1 MTNTATQTRPQ
12 SRSTETARRARRS
25 TSRAAA
31 EKSEAAAAEQPATT
45 RPAGRRT
52 ASTRAAS
59 TRTTAGRTATKEATT
74 AVKAAAKTEPAAPR
88 QAGQAEPSAAER
100 AAERAAGK
108 AVAGAESV
116 LAQAKWTARTLA
128 AAVPLP
134 EPRRLLYYG
143 GIGALAALG
152 ILEWPVAAVAAA
164 GVWIATH
171 TDGHEEAARRA
182 AGPPGAEMKG
192 AQGVPA
198 TAR

>member
-12 SRSTETARRARRS
+12 SRSAETARRTRRS

-31 EKSEAAAAEQPATT
+31 ERSEAAATEQPATT

-52 ASTRAAS
+52 AG
-59 TRTTAGRTATKEATT
+59 TRTTTGRTAAQEATT
-74 AVKAAAKTEPAAPR
+74 AAKAAAKTAPAAPGE
-88 QAGQAEPSAAER
+88 AGPAGPAEPSPAER

-108 AVAGAESV
+108 AVAGAESA

-128 AAVPLP
+128 SAVPLP

-152 ILEWPVAAVAAA
+152 ILEWPVAAVAAV
-164 GVWIATH
+164 GVWVATH
-171 TDGHEEAARRA
+171 TDGHEQASHRA
-182 AGPPGAEMKG
+182 AGPPGADMEG
-192 AQGVPA
+192 VRGVPA